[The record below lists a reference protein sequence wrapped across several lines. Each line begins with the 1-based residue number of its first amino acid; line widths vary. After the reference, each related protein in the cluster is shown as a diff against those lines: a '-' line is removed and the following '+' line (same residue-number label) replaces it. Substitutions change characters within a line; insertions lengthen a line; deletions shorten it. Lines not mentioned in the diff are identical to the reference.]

1 MRRGHVT
8 WDVNVKLQIRRTL
21 NVSDNW
27 LYTWPQREEV
37 AGGDRAEWSWLMAT
51 RYNGGPSQ
59 QSHDRAEWSWLVAS
73 RANGYTKYACL
84 PAALSAGERWVTSVG
99 DSTPMRGLPVVGGKL
114 KFIIRLVAGL
124 GNWMNWYRLISRWEN
139 CYTVRP
145 DGLDWSVSFRSDGIT
160 VRVGMLWKL
169 GETCH
174 SDNCRQVTC
183 TRLVTIH
190 QSVKIKSNR
199 LWGP

>member
-37 AGGDRAEWSWLMAT
+37 AGGDRAEWSWL
-51 RYNGGPSQ
+51 
-59 QSHDRAEWSWLVAS
+59 VAS
-73 RANGYTKYACL
+73 RASGYTKYACL

-114 KFIIRLVAGL
+114 KFVIRLVAGL

-174 SDNCRQVTC
+174 SDNCRQVTSTGLLC
-183 TRLVTIH
+183 CLLFKQFVR
-190 QSVKIKSNR
+190 QSPGTKV
-199 LWGP
+199 

>member
-1 MRRGHVT
+1 MT
-8 WDVNVKLQIRRTL
+8 
-21 NVSDNW
+21 
-27 LYTWPQREEV
+27 
-37 AGGDRAEWSWLMAT
+37 
-51 RYNGGPSQ
+51 SQ
-59 QSHDRAEWSWLVAS
+59 QSRDRAEWSWLVAS
-73 RANGYTKYACL
+73 GYTLQWRAQPAVTWQSWVELASGYTKYACL
-84 PAALSAGERWVTSVG
+84 PAVLSAGERWVTSVG

-160 VRVGMLWKL
+160 VRVGSLWKL

-183 TRLVTIH
+183 TGLYVTGIWF
-190 QSVKIKSNR
+190 VVCLLYIICIVR
-199 LWGP
+199 R